1 MHDLSSA
8 KWVFKRTY
16 LHLLLRTVYLGH
28 FHLDGTNFQTPARFV
43 PKIRHQFFAIILW
56 QMYYGF
62 IALLPERLSST
73 KAIHKLTKWP
83 TLWSPC
89 KCSLALSKMDQFDDS
104 SIVYFLEAISKH
116 SKVFL
121 FNISQTAQ
129 FPSLRFSL
137 NKLSLSFSPKLGL
150 MIHVTL
156 K

>member
-1 MHDLSSA
+1 M
-8 KWVFKRTY
+8 V
-16 LHLLLRTVYLGH
+16 TV
-28 FHLDGTNFQTPARFV
+28 QM
-43 PKIRHQFFAIILW
+43 QF
-56 QMYYGF
+56 GVV
-62 IALLPERLSST
+62 
-73 KAIHKLTKWP
+73 
-83 TLWSPC
+83 
-89 KCSLALSKMDQFDDS
+89 KMDQFDDS